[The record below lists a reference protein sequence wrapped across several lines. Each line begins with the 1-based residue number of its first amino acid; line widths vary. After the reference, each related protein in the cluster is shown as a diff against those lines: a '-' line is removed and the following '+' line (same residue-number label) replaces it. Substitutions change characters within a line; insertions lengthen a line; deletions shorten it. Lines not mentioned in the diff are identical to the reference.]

1 MHMCSCTCVIVNGEI
16 CVGVHVW
23 LYMVKFAVEGGKCQL
38 ANLLQVHRYVCRCV
52 CMSLCPCAPTREHV
66 HVYMY
71 VLPKHEKYEKI

>member
-38 ANLLQVHRYVCRCV
+38 ANLLQVHRYVCRCL